1 MHPIFHAF
9 LAQTAPSGAPQG
21 QFSQM
26 LLMFAAIAAV
36 FYFILIRPQQK
47 QAKKHQQF
55 VGGLKKGDEIF
66 TQSGIIG
73 RIVSVED
80 RSVTLDVG
88 SGTKIR
94 FLKAQVSGQWVENP
108 AAESAKAEAK
118 K

>member
-1 MHPIFHAF
+1 MHSIFHAF
-9 LAQTAPSGAPQG
+9 LAQTAPGGAQG
-21 QFSQM
+21 QFPQM

-47 QAKKHQQF
+47 QAKKHQSF
-55 VGGLKKGDEIF
+55 VGGLKKGDEVF

-94 FLKAQVSGQWVENP
+94 FLKAQVAGQWVEKAP
-108 AAESAKAEAK
+108 EQAKAEAK